1 MMDALNTLVKPAPET
16 AAGAKSTKGDAS
28 VGNERFANELKG
40 LGDQKGSGKG
50 AARGEETKTATIAD
64 EAEANTTGPIKL
76 PAKGF
81 ARLTEPTIASADS
94 MVSTDETALAATMA
108 KKTAP
113 AVTSFAALT
122 AGLRVATEP
131 PLTNVELEFNTDPK
145 AAGKTANKNTKTVT
159 IGNPG
164 KAKGADFS
172 GLGSQIDGKNVVDG
186 SAASEI
192 VRKIKVAAQG
202 DVDTTALTTE
212 TPDDEVTEAGADAG
226 DQPDIQPEML
236 SDVLGLLMAG
246 TTAVQVEGKASAGQG
261 RNADVKSIAAKAPA
275 SETASHIDTMDGTD
289 EAMDA
294 MPSDEMQHD
303 RVFRLVRGEGQGQSV
318 GLKIASDSNGRL
330 DVETRSGTGGQA
342 ETVNVVEA
350 RRYLGF
356 NAPSNSSSLTAAIAG
371 NDEWVSAMHPSARLA
386 NEAQQSST
394 GQVVNTLKLELNPIS
409 LGTVTAMLRLSG
421 DELNVHLT
429 VHTAAAYRELSNDSS
444 SMMDAL
450 RSQGFSVDQV
460 TVSMA
465 PVAASQDAGD
475 TSGRFSQQ
483 QQQQNMQQA
492 AGEGSRNGD
501 QGARQNARGGSD
513 GQPGIAAGRIDESEQ
528 VSSVLRG
535 SGGARPGHVYI

>member
-1 MMDALNTLVKPAPET
+1 MMDALSTLVKPAPET
-16 AAGAKSTKGDAS
+16 ATGAKSSKGGTSA
-28 VGNERFANELKG
+28 GKEGFAHELKG
-40 LGDQKGSGKG
+40 VNDQQGGGKGSARGAETKTVAVDAEAG
-50 AARGEETKTATIAD
+50 AASPTETVAEDTIGARSFAALSTAIDATLEKVAALSLEGAPSEAGAEVTSRNTKTAT
-64 EAEANTTGPIKL
+64 
-76 PAKGF
+76 
-81 ARLTEPTIASADS
+81 
-94 MVSTDETALAATMA
+94 
-108 KKTAP
+108 
-113 AVTSFAALT
+113 
-122 AGLRVATEP
+122 
-131 PLTNVELEFNTDPK
+131 
-145 AAGKTANKNTKTVT
+145 GKPVKTKT
-159 IGNPG
+159 
-164 KAKGADFS
+164 ADFS
-172 GLGSQIDGKNVVDG
+172 GLGVELAGKTIIEG
-186 SAASEI
+186 SAAGEI
-192 VRKIKVAAQG
+192 VRKAKVAAQAEVEKTAVAKDASADDTA
-202 DVDTTALTTE
+202 DV
-212 TPDDEVTEAGADAG
+212 EAGAEVQSDVTP
-226 DQPDIQPEML
+226 QTL
-236 SDVLGLLMAG
+236 NDVLGFL
-246 TTAVQVEGKASAGQG
+246 TASAAATQIEG
-261 RNADVKSIAAKAPA
+261 RVPATNGRSIETKGVTAKAQT
-275 SETASHIDTMDGTD
+275 SDTASDMATAD

-294 MPSDEMQHD
+294 MPSDEMQQD

-465 PVAASQDAGD
+465 PVASSQDTGD